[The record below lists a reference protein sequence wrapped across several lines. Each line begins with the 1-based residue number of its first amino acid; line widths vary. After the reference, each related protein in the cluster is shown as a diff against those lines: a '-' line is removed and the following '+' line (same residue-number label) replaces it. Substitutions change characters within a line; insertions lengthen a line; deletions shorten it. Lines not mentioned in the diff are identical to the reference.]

1 MFKMSMHK
9 NYIFVKYAFYYPA
22 CLAEGYTGVMEILIR
37 TKAGDLLKFLQFIKT
52 KNDTS
57 SSHKHFS
64 NIYTFLPTRILN
76 KQYWKLNCP
85 HLGHIKCKF
94 DIFEYLHV
102 I

>member
-57 SSHKHFS
+57 SYHKHF
-64 NIYTFLPTRILN
+64 PTSTLFFP
-76 KQYWKLNCP
+76 Q
-85 HLGHIKCKF
+85 
-94 DIFEYLHV
+94 ES
-102 I
+102 

>member
-57 SSHKHFS
+57 SSQKHFS

-76 KQYWKLNCP
+76 KQY
-85 HLGHIKCKF
+85 
-94 DIFEYLHV
+94 
-102 I
+102 